1 MPNHIHLIFIVTDD
15 ADLRAIRESPLRGR
29 SLISKVVGYL
39 KMNVSKEIHLTHTNA
54 SVWQRGFHD
63 HIIRDHEDYETIF
76 KYIHENPM
84 RWQFDKLYSEE

>member
-1 MPNHIHLIFIVTDD
+1 
-15 ADLRAIRESPLRGR
+15 
-29 SLISKVVGYL
+29 
-39 KMNVSKEIHLTHTNA
+39 MNVSKGIHLTHTNA

-63 HIIRDHEDYETIF
+63 YIIRDHEDYETIF